1 MLQIKTFELTADS
14 LSRSVTSSRQNGPQM
29 LQIETLDWLRSAE
42 LAVTSTNNR
51 MSYIFISIRHPQGV
65 WVYSIGWLT
74 FPTLRHRKE
83 KPWLKISSTWAA

>member
-65 WVYSIGWLT
+65 WVYSIGRLT